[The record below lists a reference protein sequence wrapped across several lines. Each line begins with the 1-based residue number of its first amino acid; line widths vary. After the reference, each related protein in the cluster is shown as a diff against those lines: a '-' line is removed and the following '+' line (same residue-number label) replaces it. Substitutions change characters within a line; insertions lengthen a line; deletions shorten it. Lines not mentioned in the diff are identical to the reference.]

1 MSRSLQRPGHAVGVP
16 EPQSHVRIFGVS
28 GERETG
34 NHEPVGM
41 SWSPRRPGHAMA
53 VFGQIQ
59 DTTRG
64 IRPKPGRAAA
74 AFGQIQRSP
83 RVGQSQD
90 STLGTSQLFR
100 RPGHDFA
107 VFDRI
112 WVVSTRPI
120 PYATPRRSPSSHA
133 QTIMVSF
140 DYSKKHNSQ
149 AQTSILINLSCLQD
163 SPHFVIEDS
172 CARRP
177 DRDLNWDR
185 R

>member
-1 MSRSLQRPGHAVGVP
+1 M
-16 EPQSHVRIFGVS
+16 
-28 GERETG
+28 
-34 NHEPVGM
+34 
-41 SWSPRRPGHAMA
+41 
-53 VFGQIQ
+53 
-59 DTTRG
+59 TRG
-64 IRPKPGRAAA
+64 IRPKPGRAVA
-74 AFGQIQRSP
+74 AFGQIQRGP

-120 PYATPRRSPSSHA
+120 TYATPRRSPSSHA

-140 DYSKKHNSQ
+140 DYSKKHHSQ

-185 R
+185 RRVADFWQMISLARIGRKRRLCGE